1 MASNFAPKKV
11 SLAFGPKPPK
21 PLNGIKR
28 SHAALHDS
36 DDEDGGNSQHHEI
49 SFFDQAAGGAIHA
62 SGSSN
67 KKGAPLVIPAL
78 PNHDR
83 LEYGRK
89 KRQRSGLP
97 AEINGNDIDVTK
109 KEVTYGL

>member
-1 MASNFAPKKV
+1 MSTAVLSLAIASLSTMASNFAPKKV

-21 PLNGIKR
+21 PSNGIKR

-36 DDEDGGNSQHHEI
+36 DDEDASTSQHLEI
-49 SFFDQAAGGAIHA
+49 SSFDQAAGGAIHA
-62 SGSSN
+62 REIPN

-89 KRQRSGLP
+89 KRQRS
-97 AEINGNDIDVTK
+97 
-109 KEVTYGL
+109 